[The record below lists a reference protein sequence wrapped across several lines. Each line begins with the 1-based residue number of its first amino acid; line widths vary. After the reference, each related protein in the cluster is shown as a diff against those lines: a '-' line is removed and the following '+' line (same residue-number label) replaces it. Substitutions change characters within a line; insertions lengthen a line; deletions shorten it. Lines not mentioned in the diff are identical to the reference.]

1 MSEITNANG
10 AKRRA
15 NQFAAEIDPSEL
27 AVRLIE
33 RGCHIKRPAGLSGR
47 EAWDQFEKSAAAGK
61 IPAYIVSDFEA
72 MAHIAIA
79 YFGEC
84 VETLQRPS

>member
-1 MSEITNANG
+1 MSEITSANR
-10 AKRRA
+10 AKRQA
-15 NQFAAEIDPSEL
+15 NKFVAEIDPAEL

-33 RGCHIKRPAGLSGR
+33 RGCHMKRPTGLSGSA
-47 EAWDQFEKSAAAGK
+47 AWDQFEKSAKAGK
-61 IPAYIVSDFEA
+61 IPEYIVRDFEA

-84 VETLQRPS
+84 IETLQRPN

>member
-1 MSEITNANG
+1 MD
-10 AKRRA
+10 AKARVK
-15 NQFAAEIDPSEL
+15 NLVTEIDAAEL

-33 RGCHIKRPAGLSGR
+33 RGCHMKRPPGLTGAA
-47 EAWDQFEKSAAAGK
+47 AWAQFEQSVQAGK
-61 IPAYIVSDFEA
+61 VPGYIVRDFEA

-84 VETLQRPS
+84 IDALQQQN

>member
-1 MSEITNANG
+1 MDPK
-10 AKRRA
+10 KRMQRMVT
-15 NQFAAEIDPSEL
+15 EIDAAEL

-33 RGCHIKRPAGLSGR
+33 RGCHMKRPVGLTGTA
-47 EAWDQFEKSAAAGK
+47 AWAQFEEAAASGSV
-61 IPAYIVSDFEA
+61 PAYIVKDFEA

-84 VETLQRPS
+84 VASLKPSN

>member
-1 MSEITNANG
+1 MSKAD
-10 AKRRA
+10 AKRHA
-15 NQFAAEIDPSEL
+15 NKFVAEIDPSEL

-33 RGCHIKRPAGLSGR
+33 RGCHMKRPPGLSGR
-47 EAWDQFEKSAAAGK
+47 AAWASFEKSVSAGQV
-61 IPAYIVSDFEA
+61 PEYIVRDFEA

-84 VETLQRPS
+84 MEAMQRPN

>member
-1 MSEITNANG
+1 MDAVKE
-10 AKRRA
+10 RA
-15 NQFAAEIDPSEL
+15 TGFIAEIDPAEL

-33 RGCHIKRPAGLSGR
+33 RGCKMKRPDGQTGLA
-47 EAWDQFEKSAAAGK
+47 AWEQFEQAARSGLV
-61 IPAYIVSDFEA
+61 PEYIVRDFEA

-84 VETLQRPS
+84 IDKLQRRN

>member
-1 MSEITNANG
+1 MNIPERVQKLVT
-10 AKRRA
+10 
-15 NQFAAEIDPSEL
+15 EIDAAEL

-33 RGCHIKRPAGLSGR
+33 RGCHMKRPAGLTGQA
-47 EAWDQFEKSAAAGK
+47 AWRQFEESVAAGK
-61 IPAYIVSDFEA
+61 VPEYIVRDFEA

-84 VETLQRPS
+84 INGLQRQN

>member
-1 MSEITNANG
+1 MTPAHKHAQS
-10 AKRRA
+10 
-15 NQFAAEIDPSEL
+15 FVAEIDPQEL

-33 RGCHIKRPAGLSGR
+33 RGCKMKRPPGTSGR
-47 EAWDQFEKSAAAGK
+47 QAWAQFEASAAAGK
-61 IPAYIVSDFEA
+61 IPEYIVRDFEA

-84 VETLQRPS
+84 VANLQRADQ

>member
-1 MSEITNANG
+1 MAETTE
-10 AKRRA
+10 AKERIKHLVT
-15 NQFAAEIDPSEL
+15 EIDPAEL

-33 RGCHIKRPAGLSGR
+33 RGCHMKRPAGLTGQA
-47 EAWDQFEKSAAAGK
+47 AWAQFEQSVASGAV
-61 IPAYIVSDFEA
+61 PEYIIRDFEA

-84 VETLQRPS
+84 INGLRRSN

>member
-1 MSEITNANG
+1 MSEIVKAQEQANS
-10 AKRRA
+10 
-15 NQFAAEIDPSEL
+15 FITEIDAAEL

-33 RGCHIKRPAGLSGR
+33 RGCHMKRPAGLTGSA
-47 EAWDQFEKSAAAGK
+47 AWAQFEHYVATGQV
-61 IPAYIVSDFEA
+61 PEYIVRDFEA

-84 VETLQRPS
+84 IDGLQRRN

>member
-1 MSEITNANG
+1 MSEIATLAKERANG
-10 AKRRA
+10 
-15 NQFAAEIDPSEL
+15 FIAEIDASEL

-33 RGCHIKRPAGLSGR
+33 RGCHMKRPEGLTGHAAL
-47 EAWDQFEKSAAAGK
+47 EQFEQAARSGTV
-61 IPAYIVSDFEA
+61 PEYIVRDFEA

-84 VETLQRPS
+84 VDTLQRRN

>member
-1 MSEITNANG
+1 MDVPEK
-10 AKRRA
+10 AKRNLQSMVA
-15 NQFAAEIDPSEL
+15 EVDAAEL

-33 RGCHIKRPAGLSGR
+33 RGCHMKRPIGLTGSA
-47 EAWDQFEKSAAAGK
+47 AWKQFEEAAANGSV
-61 IPAYIVSDFEA
+61 PEYIIRDFEA

-84 VETLQRPS
+84 INALKKSN

>member
-1 MSEITNANG
+1 MNEIKNANE

-15 NQFAAEIDPSEL
+15 DRFVAEIDPSEL

-33 RGCHIKRPAGLSGR
+33 RGCHIKRPAGLSGQD
-47 EAWDQFEKSAAAGK
+47 AWAQFEKSAASGS
-61 IPAYIVSDFEA
+61 IPEYIVRDFEA

>member
-1 MSEITNANG
+1 MEVPEK
-10 AKRRA
+10 AKRKLQSMVVEVDA
-15 NQFAAEIDPSEL
+15 VEL

-33 RGCHIKRPAGLSGR
+33 RGCHMKRPIGLSGTA
-47 EAWDQFEKSAAAGK
+47 AWAQFEQSAASGEV
-61 IPAYIVSDFEA
+61 PEYILRDFEA

-84 VETLQRPS
+84 INSLKKSN